1 MAFAI
6 PIFFLYKRRFL
17 FPYIIL
23 VNAYLLSNIWY
34 YRNYGTLMPVTS
46 YTMVDN
52 LEGLGPSVWNSIQWV
67 DLWIVF
73 PSIAFLAY
81 YNKFMKLFPAGDCRT
96 DLKLLAGSVLLIFMI
111 EAPSYILHKPTEYA
125 HPYGLY
131 RNEIIRAYR
140 QFGFIN
146 YWISLLSH

>member
-1 MAFAI
+1 
-6 PIFFLYKRRFL
+6 
-17 FPYIIL
+17 
-23 VNAYLLSNIWY
+23 
-34 YRNYGTLMPVTS
+34 
-46 YTMVDN
+46 MVDN

-146 YWISLLSH
+146 YWIYEVKYLRGCTAENVCNEIYGDIETKETGYSIGREA